1 MLFPYARETLDNIVV
16 KGTFPALMLAQVNF
30 DALYQQAMQQA
41 QQEAEAKTEAGA
53 ETEAEEESSGEATI
67 N

>member
-1 MLFPYARETLDNIVV
+1 MV

-30 DALYQQAMQQA
+30 DALYQQALQQA
-41 QQEAEAKTEAGA
+41 QQEAGA
-53 ETEAEEESSGEATI
+53 QTETEAETGAKADPEEESPGEGTV